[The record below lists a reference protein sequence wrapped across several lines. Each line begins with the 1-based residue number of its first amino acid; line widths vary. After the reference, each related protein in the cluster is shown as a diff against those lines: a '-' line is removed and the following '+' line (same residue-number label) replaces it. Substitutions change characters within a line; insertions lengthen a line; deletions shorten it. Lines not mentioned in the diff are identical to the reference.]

1 VADRVSASIT
11 IGGLLPRSTYAELV
25 EHIHA
30 EGLATEW
37 DGEPFEAGH
46 RSMGAPLN
54 LYAHEVAGGCF
65 DALESW
71 CVQNRLPFARWSGGY
86 AGQWG
91 PERVIYRGEGTLASY
106 VVTEDDEVVI
116 ARGTIEQLGSLEAV
130 LAHFDAADFAVPP
143 LAVDGDD
150 QSASVTASSTIPRA
164 KGASHVE

>member
-1 VADRVSASIT
+1 MADRVSASIM
-11 IGGLLPRSTYAELV
+11 IGGSLSHSTYAELV

-37 DGEPFEAGH
+37 DGEPFDTHH
-46 RSMGAPLN
+46 RVVGTPLS

-65 DALESW
+65 EILESW
-71 CVQNRLPFARWSGGY
+71 CVESRLPFVRWSGGY

-91 PERVIYRGEGTLASY
+91 PERVVHRGEGAVASY

-116 ARGTIEQLGSLEAV
+116 ARAAIEQLGSLEAV

-143 LAVDGDD
+143 LAVEGDD
-150 QSASVTASSTIPRA
+150 QSATASTIIPCME
-164 KGASHVE
+164 GASHVE